1 MEMRAWRYGIW
12 FVGAGVWLVVAA
24 LSLRFNVPSRTLGAI
39 AVAVM
44 FFAAGMFFA
53 KNATPPRRRK

>member
-1 MEMRAWRYGIW
+1 MRKGWAYGIW

-24 LSLRFNVPSRTLGAI
+24 LSLPSHMRANTLGAL

-44 FFAAGMFFA
+44 FFAAGMYFS
-53 KNATPPRRRK
+53 KSRG